1 MLRTAISGIN
11 EKDVALNKLERER
24 EREVWHVEAVKAL
37 KDVGGKRERAR
48 EVSGKGR
55 ELQGPP
61 IYLKVVDMDPM
72 TPCELLSPS
81 LISL

>member
-48 EVSGKGR
+48 EVSGKGTPR
-55 ELQGPP
+55 AT
-61 IYLKVVDMDPM
+61 YLFKGSGHGSHD
-72 TPCELLSPS
+72 TL
-81 LISL
+81 